1 MDPSVPREKKLRF
14 LSVSSEVRDPEGKV
28 CTLYCPA
35 LPVRNNVKPFS
46 ERKPASFPIEK
57 IESIIRL
64 RAMSSHTRELNCTKE
79 MKYKRKKS
87 KVERKQVEINIGLLQ
102 IGFFTLHSE
111 YFVAISV

>member
-1 MDPSVPREKKLRF
+1 MAGGNEAETAAREAGIHHLCGQTPLKIINL
-14 LSVSSEVRDPEGKV
+14 
-28 CTLYCPA
+28 A
-35 LPVRNNVKPFS
+35 PFHHWG
-46 ERKPASFPIEK
+46 RPPTYVFKPASFPIEK

-87 KVERKQVEINIGLLQ
+87 KVERKQVAGRDQHWLIT
-102 IGFFTLHSE
+102 GFFSLHSA